1 MPRKYTINLR
11 VCLESRSRLTS
22 LVQILQHN
30 LNTYTIP
37 SAFTKVLKK
46 PHFFNLAAKAHASI
60 FQQPHDMTRIEK
72 LPLQKPWH
80 SDFCRPPK
88 PHQTFKQAAREKL
101 REQQK
106 STYELYQH
114 GSHYRQFRPSISTD
128 EFVSDLH
135 NYMLSKVLLRLR
147 SGHSRL
153 AAHNKTTED
162 SQCRCGAD
170 ETVEHVLLY
179 CDCTRSVTQHRHSFL
194 ESIRAYIT
202 FEKLPTVKQLLSPAP
217 QHSHRRQ
224 REFFQKVAQFA
235 MKLPHEL

>member
-1 MPRKYTINLR
+1 
-11 VCLESRSRLTS
+11 
-22 LVQILQHN
+22 
-30 LNTYTIP
+30 
-37 SAFTKVLKK
+37 
-46 PHFFNLAAKAHASI
+46 
-60 FQQPHDMTRIEK
+60 MTRIEK
-72 LPLQKPWH
+72 LPLQKSWH

-106 STYELYQH
+106 STYERHQH
-114 GSHYRQFRPSISTD
+114 GAHYRQFRPSISTE

-147 SGHSRL
+147 SGHSKL
-153 AAHNKTTED
+153 AAHNKTTEE
-162 SQCRCGAD
+162 SQCQCGAD
-170 ETVEHVLLY
+170 KTVEHVLLY

-194 ESIRAYIT
+194 IT
-202 FEKLPTVKQLLSPAP
+202 FEKLPSVKQLLSPAP